1 MHSLGLEGSQ
11 LVTALFGFNLGIE
24 TAQLVV
30 VALVMPSLWVLSTTR
45 FGAPVRIA
53 GAAFAL
59 LAATG
64 WILERA
70 GAITS
75 SPLNGAVNAIVAEPF
90 VTAAALA
97 LLALVAGWRARP
109 SPARALT

>member
-53 GAAFAL
+53 GPRL
-59 LAATG
+59 
-64 WILERA
+64 RCSRRPA
-70 GAITS
+70 GS
-75 SPLNGAVNAIVAEPF
+75 SSAQG
-90 VTAAALA
+90 
-97 LLALVAGWRARP
+97 RSR
-109 SPARALT
+109 RRR